1 MKILIVEDSGMMR
14 KAISKVVI
22 TTGFE
27 PLLAENG
34 QEALKQLQENSSDVG
49 LVIMDWNMPVMDGYE
64 ALIAIRAD
72 QTFKD
77 IPVLM
82 ATSEGIAEDIQKA
95 TKAGA
100 NGYMVKPFSMSD
112 LSLKIKELI
121 EA

>member
-14 KAISKVVI
+14 KAISKVVE

-34 QEALKQLQENSSDVG
+34 QEALEQLQKNSSDVG

-72 QTFKD
+72 QNYKD

>member
-14 KAISKVVI
+14 KAISRVVESK
-22 TTGFE
+22 GFE

-34 QEALKQLQENSSDVG
+34 QEALNQLRTNSSDVG

-64 ALIAIRAD
+64 ALVEIRAEE
-72 QTFKD
+72 QYNN

-95 TKAGA
+95 TSAGA
-100 NGYMVKPFSMSD
+100 NGYLVKTV
-112 LSLKIKELI
+112 
-121 EA
+121 